1 MIEKAPAKAES
12 KKRGGAGNNA
22 DDKSEGEEEDDE
34 SAAGANGVTADM
46 KYEFLDK
53 VKKLTNEGLTQMV
66 HYIQSLTPASVS
78 DLENDKIQIKVDD
91 FDREAF
97 SKITEY
103 VEELI
108 INE

>member
-1 MIEKAPAKAES
+1 MCIEKAPAKADG
-12 KKRGGAGNNA
+12 KKRAA
-22 DDKSEGEEEDDE
+22 TDDKSEGGAEEDEDE
-34 SAAGANGVTADM
+34 SAIGNGVTADM
-46 KYEFLDK
+46 KYEFIDK

-66 HYIQSLTPASVS
+66 QHIQSLIPNSIS

-91 FDREAF
+91 FDRETFA
-97 SKITEY
+97 KITEY